1 MISNNKREL
10 KILLS
15 IIQQIL
21 IITFY
26 RKCTSKLY
34 SFWTI
39 DTVLPADN
47 PLRFRKHFLRFIVK
61 VTLTDE
67 TKVIK
72 LN

>member
-1 MISNNKREL
+1 MIFNNKREL

-47 PLRFRKHFLRFIVK
+47 PLRFRKFFLRFIIK

-67 TKVIK
+67 TKVTK